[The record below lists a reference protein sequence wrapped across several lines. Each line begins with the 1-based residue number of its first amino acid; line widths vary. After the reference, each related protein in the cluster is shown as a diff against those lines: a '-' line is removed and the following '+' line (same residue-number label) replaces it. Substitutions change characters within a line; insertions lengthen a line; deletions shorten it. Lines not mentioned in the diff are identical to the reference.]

1 MEGNDH
7 TVSLLP
13 EEFASMVKQIRD
25 VEISLG
31 TSSPREVSTGELMN
45 RTTLAKSLVAARNLE
60 IGRVLT
66 IDDIAIKSP
75 GRGIQPNRIS
85 ELLGL
90 KLTRQMQEGDFFFAG
105 DLNENTPRARPY
117 KFKRDWGLPV
127 RYHDFRALIGET
139 QPDFVEFHFSY
150 RDLEID
156 LDSIFTEPLDMRFTT
171 HLPDLFAGD
180 FMVDLASL
188 DDEVWNRSILETQRT
203 IDVTRKLK
211 KWFPGNYDPVMV
223 ATLGGFTKDGF
234 LAKEDRAERYARL
247 AKALSQLDTEG
258 ITLAAQTLPPFPW
271 LMGGQNFHNLFLDP
285 SDTVAFAESTGIKL
299 CLDIS
304 HTQLAANHL
313 GISLSEAV
321 EQLAVHTVHLHLVDA
336 VGVDGEGVQV
346 GSGEVDWAA
355 LAKQLDR
362 IAPNAPFI
370 PEIWQGHVNNGEGF
384 WVALDKLENWF

>member
-1 MEGNDH
+1 M
-7 TVSLLP
+7 
-13 EEFASMVKQIRD
+13 I
-25 VEISLG
+25 
-31 TSSPREVSTGELMN
+31 
-45 RTTLAKSLVAARNLE
+45 
-60 IGRVLT
+60 
-66 IDDIAIKSP
+66 
-75 GRGIQPNRIS
+75 
-85 ELLGL
+85 
-90 KLTRQMQEGDFFFAG
+90 
-105 DLNENTPRARPY
+105 
-117 KFKRDWGLPV
+117 WGLPV

-188 DDEVWNRSILETQRT
+188 DDAVWNRSILETQRT